1 MMETIGSRIR
11 KARESLNPPL
21 SQKDFAQRVR
31 KTPSAISL
39 WEADKN
45 LPRLDE
51 IGEVAK
57 ALGVSVSFL
66 LGEAAGQLPAQP
78 HTEISAILESSVDK
92 LMMAN
97 WGELNKD
104 RLNRLLQQA
113 GIYSENEDD
122 SDFIRLAR
130 YAAIF
135 NTPAHALLDPDFD
148 PFNKSNLHSQM
159 LSQAFDKLG
168 SIALQDT
175 VMVLCLQIVN
185 LASIDSKN
193 MRSGSNPRK

>member
-21 SQKDFAQRVR
+21 SQKDFALRLG

-51 IGEVAK
+51 IGDVAK
-57 ALGVSVSFL
+57 ALGVTISFL
-66 LGEAAGQLPAQP
+66 LGEATDQLPAQP
-78 HTEISAILESSVDK
+78 HAEISAILESSIDK

-104 RLNRLLQQA
+104 RLNRLLQQT
-113 GIYSENEDD
+113 GIYSASDDD

-135 NTPAHALLDPDFD
+135 NIPAHALLDPDFD
-148 PFNKSNLHSQM
+148 PCNKSTLHSQM
-159 LSQAFDKLG
+159 LCQAFDKLG
-168 SIALQDT
+168 SIALQDS
-175 VMVLCLQIVN
+175 VMVLCLQIIN
-185 LASIDSKN
+185 LASSESKN
-193 MRSGSNPRK
+193 LRSSSNLRK